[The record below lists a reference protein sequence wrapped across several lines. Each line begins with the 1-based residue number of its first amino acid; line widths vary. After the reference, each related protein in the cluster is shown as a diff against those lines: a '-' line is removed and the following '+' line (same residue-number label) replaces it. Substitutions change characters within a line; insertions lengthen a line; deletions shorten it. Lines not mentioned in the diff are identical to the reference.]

1 MCLSTNTGLKW
12 RSKRS
17 LSGSML
23 IGLCLLP
30 LLHKDHWGFISPQNA
45 GPVSKTKKKT
55 RLIFT
60 SRSISYDKW
69 RINFQ
74 NNSLSN
80 RACVLVWRLNAIRV
94 LFYQISS
101 VIREILQIVLYYKIS
116 RKRRAGWNRVSFVF
130 N

>member
-1 MCLSTNTGLKW
+1 MFVDQHGSQVAVEEKLVRLDVDRALSPSFAAQRPLGIYQSPKR
-12 RSKRS
+12 RSCK
-17 LSGSML
+17 
-23 IGLCLLP
+23 
-30 LLHKDHWGFISPQNA
+30 QNE
-45 GPVSKTKKKT
+45 KKKT